1 MNKLNKKAAE
11 NAGTFST
18 AKNVSKS
25 SETFKL
31 SDKIKVLYRFFKLS
45 KVLKGAVYQAI
56 NSLYLNY

>member
-1 MNKLNKKAAE
+1 MIKLNKKAAE
-11 NAGTFST
+11 NTAIFST

-25 SETFKL
+25 SETFRL
-31 SDKIKVLYRFFKLS
+31 SDKIKALYRFFKLS